1 MKYEI
6 PLPQE
11 QQSLDPKDYKI
22 RIIVAGTRHWC
33 DKPLFHET
41 LIEYLKRFTDPV
53 LFISGAASTG
63 ADRLIV
69 DWCKKYKYPCLECPA
84 NWEKLGNSAGY
95 ARNSEMGEVGTHLL
109 CDWDLVSKGTA
120 HMREISIQKNLFVT
134 TIAIG
139 KSQ

>member
-11 QQSLDPKDYKI
+11 QQSLDPKEYKV

-41 LIEYLKRFTDPV
+41 LIEYLKRFSDPV
-53 LFISGAASTG
+53 LFVSGAASTG

-69 DWCKKYKYPCLECPA
+69 DWCKKFKYPCLEMPA
-84 NWEKLGNSAGY
+84 KWDQLGQSAGY
-95 ARNSEMGEVGTHLL
+95 VRNTEMAEIGTHLL
-109 CDWDLVSKGTA
+109 CYWDIASKGTK
-120 HMREISIQKNLFVT
+120 HMREVAIQKHLTVT
-134 TIAIG
+134 TIAIE
-139 KSQ
+139 KPQ